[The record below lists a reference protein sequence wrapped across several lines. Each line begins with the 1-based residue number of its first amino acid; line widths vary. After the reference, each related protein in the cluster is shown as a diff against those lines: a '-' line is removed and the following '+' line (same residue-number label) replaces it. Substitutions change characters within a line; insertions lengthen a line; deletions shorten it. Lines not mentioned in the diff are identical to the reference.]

1 MFHFRWTNCGVSHG
15 AEDYICKWVYS
26 SNVFNV
32 RILFKKTYINISF
45 LIFLDPDPLQ
55 NRSSNCTC
63 FLSCDGAPEHLKK
76 LKIVDVLVEFQS
88 VTVHEGNYTISSV
101 FREDGHC
108 AVAVP
113 ECSHLDSQYVLI
125 IYKKNKTNENQLYS
139 TTAKPGRFIIDLSN
153 VLMN

>member
-1 MFHFRWTNCGVSHG
+1 MF
-15 AEDYICKWVYS
+15 IS
-26 SNVFNV
+26 SD
-32 RILFKKTYINISF
+32 SA
-45 LIFLDPDPLQ
+45 PLQ
-55 NRSSNCTC
+55 KRSNCQC
-63 FLSCDGAPEHLKK
+63 SLSCEGAPEHLKK
-76 LKIVDVLVEFQS
+76 LKSVHVRVDHQS
-88 VTVHEGNYTISSV
+88 DTVHEEIYNISSV